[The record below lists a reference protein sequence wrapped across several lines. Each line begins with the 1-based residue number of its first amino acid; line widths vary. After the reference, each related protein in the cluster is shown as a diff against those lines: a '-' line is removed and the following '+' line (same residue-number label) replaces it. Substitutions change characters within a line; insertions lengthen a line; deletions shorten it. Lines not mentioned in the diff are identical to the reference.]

1 VKRSLARFSMAAA
14 ITAAI
19 ALSACGGP
27 MRPDE
32 LAGSVD
38 TLTSAAAEGA
48 VVARDV
54 ARDRTKTTFA
64 RVRAR
69 ELGETVDHEAE
80 KLSDATPQERIA
92 DEKTA
97 AVKLATAISE
107 VLGDIQTSPAD
118 RAAAAEAGRKLD
130 DLSKRAQELSKSL

>member
-1 VKRSLARFSMAAA
+1 MAAA
-14 ITAAI
+14 IAAAI

-27 MRPDE
+27 MRPEE
-32 LAGSVD
+32 LARSVD
-38 TLTSAAAEGA
+38 TLASAAAEGA
-48 VVARDV
+48 LVARDV

-80 KLSDATPQERIA
+80 KLSDATPQEQIA
-92 DEKTA
+92 DEKAT

-118 RAAAAEAGRKLD
+118 RDAAREAGGKLD
-130 DLSKRAQELSKSL
+130 DLNRRAEELSKSL

>member
-1 VKRSLARFSMAAA
+1 VKRVLAGSWMAAA
-14 ITAAI
+14 IAAAI
-19 ALSACGGP
+19 ALSACGDP
-27 MRPDE
+27 MRPEE
-32 LAGSVD
+32 LARSVD
-38 TLTSAAAEGA
+38 TLASAAAEGA
-48 VVARDV
+48 LIARDV

-107 VLGDIQTSPAD
+107 VLGEIQTSPAD